1 MKIELSKNEI
11 MNICWAVG
19 CFIFDTEYKKK
30 LNRPSITDKDLTD
43 LKDLRRRFNKI
54 DTNNI
59 NKIDIDLSEDE
70 LGAIYN
76 SVLFVIED
84 MERDHF
90 NYLDLT
96 DEDINDLDE
105 LEDKFYNLLDK
116 FYEEEEKNEK

>member
-1 MKIELSKNEI
+1 MKTELSKGEI
-11 MNICWAVG
+11 ENICWAVR

-30 LNRPSITDKDLTD
+30 LNMPSITDKDLTD
-43 LKDLRRRFNKI
+43 LKNLKHRFDEI
-54 DTNNI
+54 DTNSV

-76 SVLFVIED
+76 GVLFVIED
-84 MERDHF
+84 IKRDRF
-90 NYLDLT
+90 NYFDLT